1 MSSSLRPSRYT
12 TTAAA
17 AAAVPPS
24 SAPASAPASS
34 QSDRSALAYLLRYET
49 LVRSQDAEDAATS
62 DHLRP
67 LFDRLRKL
75 GGGGGNGKVGINMD
89 VPGLVP
95 SHSVSTDEGDPTA
108 AADDASYDNHDND
121 DGDDNDEQLLTYDA
135 MRAAL
140 AELDAVDLSFAG
152 GAADK
157 KKYSNG
163 DGNGTAEVLTTDR
176 QLMLLLRTMVDANA
190 NATTA
195 TSDNNEND
203 GDHSNDDRPSAGQG
217 LTYAEFLQAYK
228 LVVGGMQTLQR
239 IPKTANAD
247 DDDDDD
253 GSVHA
258 TTNGKK
264 KTDTRLQIRERTLD
278 LIKLFGPPSNN
289 NNNNNNN
296 KAPNDQHSDD
306 ASCSSSV
313 SSLPSLP
320 GKLNRQLHITK
331 GKKARKGILGIRGSS
346 GGAAS
351 SNSSRGGG
359 NKYRDPTGLPRDSAV
374 STLSVASVA
383 STITDA
389 EDVRRVLTIKD
400 KAMLNLLSDHAGEM
414 DDLTEKMADLSRTSK
429 RRKSRMVLLGVAMGV
444 LGLSIGLLVGGS
456 HQDLTTTTTPAPS
469 ASFASSPSSTSS
481 LSSPSH
487 QTDLV
492 LANELKYTKREL
504 GQVNARVT
512 KLQKRLGDAEN
523 DAKTSTAQLYDCRS
537 DLTAAGR
544 EVDTL
549 QVEMTLARDEVEACT
564 AARTKEK
571 EKNRAK
577 AAAAASGGRRAMTDL
592 GVSTAVVPVMKSA
605 SSAMA
610 GASGAVLFPH
620 IAKAVASGSLRVLV
634 AAGGGLWTGVGLL
647 VGAIISGAMP
657 SLLNRNQ

>member
-24 SAPASAPASS
+24 SAPASGSASS

-75 GGGGGNGKVGINMD
+75 GGGGSNGKVGINMD

-108 AADDASYDNHDND
+108 TADDASYDNDD

-140 AELDAVDLSFAG
+140 AELDAVDLSFTG
-152 GAADK
+152 GVADK

-190 NATTA
+190 NATT

-203 GDHSNDDRPSAGQG
+203 GDHGNNDRPSAGQG

-239 IPKTANAD
+239 IPKTANAE
-247 DDDDDD
+247 DDDD

-278 LIKLFGPPSNN
+278 LIKLFGPPS
-289 NNNNNNN
+289 NNNNNN

-331 GKKARKGILGIRGSS
+331 GKKARKGILGIRSS
-346 GGAAS
+346 SSGAAS

-429 RRKSRMVLLGVAMGV
+429 RRKARMVSLGVAMGV

-456 HQDLTTTTTPAPS
+456 HQDSATTTTPAPS
-469 ASFASSPSSTSS
+469 ASFASSPSST
-481 LSSPSH
+481 SSPSH

-549 QVEMTLARDEVEACT
+549 QVEMMLARDEVEACT

-577 AAAAASGGRRAMTDL
+577 AAAAASGGRRATTDP
-592 GVSTAVVPVMKSA
+592 GASTAVVPVMKTA

-620 IAKAVASGSLRVLV
+620 IAKAVASGSLRVLA